1 MPGTSSRTIA
11 TLFGI
16 PIEVN
21 ASWLL
26 VFFLVSVGLAT
37 SYFPQALPGLPATAY
52 AALAFG
58 TALAF
63 FASIV
68 LHELAH
74 SLVARAGGLRIK
86 RVTLFVFGGVSQMEE
101 EPRSP
106 LRELAMAIAGP
117 ATSFLLGLL
126 GLVAVASLGERMP
139 ELARVPLEYLTFI
152 NFSVAAFNL
161 LPGFPLDGGR
171 VLRALLWAL
180 TKDVLRATRWATR
193 TGQAIGYGL
202 VAVAVYLVLQG
213 QLDAI
218 WLAIMGWFIT
228 TLAANAYAQQ
238 VIRAQLAAVPLE
250 SIMSSPVVTVP
261 AETPISEVAEA
272 YVLGGRHSR
281 YPVVEDGRVVGLLD
295 LHAVRSV
302 PRQAW
307 SSKTVGELAVHDL
320 SRAVAAPSASVE
332 SILPSLE
339 PDGPGAV
346 LVVEDGRLAGIV
358 TRGDVIRLLR
368 QSRGV

>member
-1 MPGTSSRTIA
+1 MFGSSSRTIGTA
-11 TLFGI
+11 FGI

-21 ASWLL
+21 ASWFL

-37 SYFPQALPGLPATAY
+37 SYFPQAIPGLPSSAY
-52 AALAFG
+52 AALAFV

-63 FASIV
+63 FGSIV

-106 LRELAMAIAGP
+106 LRELAMAVAGP
-117 ATSFLLGLL
+117 ATSFTV
-126 GLVAVASLGERMP
+126 GLVGLGVTAVFGAWLPSVV
-139 ELARVPLEYLTFI
+139 RVPLEYLTVI

-180 TKDVLRATRWATR
+180 TKDVLKATRWATR
-193 TGQAIGYGL
+193 AGQAIGYTL
-202 VAVAVYLVLQG
+202 VAVAVYLVLHG
-213 QLDAI
+213 ELDAI
-218 WLAIMGWFIT
+218 WLAIMGWFISV
-228 TLAANAYAQQ
+228 LAASAYAQQ
-238 VIRAQLAAVPLE
+238 VVRARLAAVPLAA
-250 SIMSSPVVTVP
+250 IMSTPVATVP
-261 AETPISEVAEA
+261 AVTPISEVAEA

-281 YPVVEDGRVVGLLD
+281 YPVVDAGRVVGLLD
-295 LHAVRSV
+295 LEAVRSV
-302 PRQAW
+302 PREQWA
-307 SSKTVGELAVHDL
+307 STSVGDIAVHDL
-320 SRAVAAPSASVE
+320 SRAVALPSASVE
-332 SILPSLE
+332 SVLPSLE

-358 TRGDVIRLLR
+358 TRADVIRLLR
-368 QSRGV
+368 QGDSA